1 MQNTY
6 SSQFEKWR
14 IYMRQKQVEKWQQ
27 REKWE
32 YYLADILNSLSVLIE
47 CVPNFRSGW
56 RPRPRTRD
64 EALIDFSVNEN
75 KKERDTLWASTQ
87 KAFWSAIR
95 HVVKGKG
102 KSNGRN

>member
-14 IYMRQKQVEKWQQ
+14 IYLRQKELDNWKQ
-27 REKWE
+27 RGKWE

-56 RPRPRTRD
+56 SPRRRTRE
-64 EALIDFSVNEN
+64 EALIEFNVGE
-75 KKERDTLWASTQ
+75 KKERDSNWGAVQ
-87 KAFWSAIR
+87 KGLWSAIK
-95 HVVKGKG
+95 HVVKGKD
-102 KSNGRN
+102 KNG